1 MIIVRNEK
9 LVTRNNRIGKYS
21 GIISIVILAVGM
33 YISFQYQE
41 QMTYSLLA
49 LIVGFSLSQVG
60 IYYANRFGRSP
71 RPDEELDAALKGLDD
86 QYALYHYQSPVSHL
100 LVGPAGLWMLLSYP
114 QKGKISYN
122 KKRGHWKKV
131 GGNFY
136 MRFFAQDSIGSPE
149 NEISSGIKRI
159 RKALGKIP
167 DLELPEIQAALVFSD
182 EKSVVEADNAPYPTL
197 HARQLKK
204 LIRKEAKGENSLSTK
219 VRKTIQD
226 HLGLESIL

>member
-41 QMTYSLLA
+41 QMAYSLLA
-49 LIVGFSLSQVG
+49 LVVGFTLSQVG

-71 RPDEELDAALKGLDD
+71 RPDEELDTALKGLDD

-100 LVGPAGLWMLLSYP
+100 LVGPAGLWMLLPYP

-122 KKRGHWKKV
+122 EKRGRWKKI

-149 NEISSGIKRI
+149 KEISSGIKRI
-159 RKALGKIP
+159 HKALGKIP
-167 DLELPEIQAALVFSD
+167 GLEFPEIQAALVFSD
-182 EKSVVEADNAPYPTL
+182 EKAVVEANNAPYPTL

-204 LIRKEAKGENSLSTK
+204 LIRKEAKGEYTLTTT